1 MGSGTVISIG
11 VIVVGFV
18 LVVIAVV
25 MRRRRSRHL
34 KQWFGPEYNRA
45 VLEQQGDSRAAEAVL
60 ANREKRVHAFPL
72 RALSAVDREDY
83 AAEWMAVQLH
93 FVENPSAAAGVAERL
108 ISRAM
113 TDRGYP
119 ESDFEQKAADI
130 SVSYPTLVQNYRAAY
145 EIVARHGDS
154 HATIEKLSQAM
165 VYYRSLFDKLL
176 EPAKDEFPEPAWDEL
191 YAPSGDELLEP
202 AKDELLEPAKDELL
216 EPAKIE
222 VINRRGRRVTRERA
236 S

>member
-1 MGSGTVISIG
+1 VISLG
-11 VIVVGFV
+11 VIVVGCI
-18 LVVIAVV
+18 LVVVAGV
-25 MRRRRSRHL
+25 MRRRRRRHL
-34 KQWFGPEYNRA
+34 KRWFGPEYDRA
-45 VLEQQGDSRAAEAVL
+45 VLEQQGNSRRAEAVL

-83 AAEWMAVQLH
+83 AAEWMAVQLY
-93 FVENPSAAAGVAERL
+93 FVDNPSTAARVAERL

-119 ESDFEQKAADI
+119 ESDFEQRAGDI
-130 SVSYPTLVQNYRAAY
+130 SVSYPDLVQNYRAAY
-145 EIVARHGDS
+145 DIVARHRDS

-176 EPAKDEFPEPAWDEL
+176 EPSKDEFPEPAWDEL
-191 YAPSGDELLEP
+191 YAPPGDESLEP
-202 AKDELLEPAKDELL
+202 GKDELL

-222 VINRRGRRVTRERA
+222 VIDLRGRRVTRERA